1 MEHGHGTVD
10 GVARG
15 AEERRSSKACNPD
28 GKHAR
33 FGNWPNI
40 QSIALSF
47 ALLSQKNGFAFGF
60 GSSLFGIEPS
70 PFGYGSWL
78 FDLFALG
85 LPAFLACSLLALLA
99 VWLALFQRCSPYALF
114 ALALS
119 AF

>member
-78 FDLFALG
+78 FGLFALG

-99 VWLALFQRCSPYALF
+99 VRLALF
-114 ALALS
+114 
-119 AF
+119 